1 MVYKLIKNIR
11 KINVSY
17 IYLVLI
23 LFSLYFTF
31 TLSNIYFNSL
41 SGADNYK
48 YIENIFFIFGEE
60 EKAYDNQGLFY
71 FFYVAIFI
79 KLRADTFNYSEN
91 SIFLSET
98 IQLANLTLFIFG
110 LLGYYFLSKKLN
122 FHKNLSLLLIIFLI
136 YFPSLYYLR
145 LNMKPEILAFAL
157 IPWIFYFFEN
167 YLETKSKVDLFLIAI
182 GSTILVT
189 SKGSIAAMTAFCL
202 LVKFL
207 VHINSFNSKNV
218 IIGFSILIICWFG
231 VLGEN
236 YLLNIGNILDREPEK
251 KYDNVAPFE
260 FIYTL
265 DVERLLKDPKK
276 DYHKNSLFAITLID
290 LQNDYFELNW
300 KEDSVLFSKNIKPL
314 IVGSEKNPEKN
325 YPRLFNIDWQSKNII
340 YAGPGQEYLIYFK
353 DYIGLIISLVFLC
366 LVLYYFYKESLTN
379 KVYILFPFFGI
390 LILIINSIFGFP
402 QNNFDPLVGDT
413 LKVFY
418 YSFLIPLPVL
428 IVFKNL
434 KRLKIKNM
442 LFLIL
447 FIAFTIFNLGFP
459 KANNEK
465 FDLAIKS
472 NVENTLFCEINSLFI
487 EPTFITENKIECS
500 EINPGNKISTSIRR
514 IPIFST
520 CLYFLFFVCSLSRIK
535 KNEK

>member
-17 IYLVLI
+17 IYLLLI

-60 EKAYDNQGLFY
+60 EKVYDNQGLFY

-182 GSTILVT
+182 GGTILVT

-218 IIGFSILIICWFG
+218 VIGFSMFIICWFG

-265 DVERLLKDPKK
+265 DIERLLKDPKK
-276 DYHKNSLFAITLID
+276 DYHRNSLFAITLID

-314 IVGSEKNPEKN
+314 VVGSEINPEKN
-325 YPRLFNIDWQSKNII
+325 YPKLFNIDWDSKNII
-340 YAGPGQEYLIYFK
+340 YAGPGQDYLIYYK
-353 DYIGLIISLVFLC
+353 DYIGIVISLFFLYFVF
-366 LVLYYFYKESLTN
+366 YYFLKETVIN
-379 KVYILFPFFGI
+379 KLYILFPFFGI
-390 LILIINSIFGFP
+390 FVLMVNSIFGFP

-434 KRLKIKNM
+434 KRVKIKNVVFVT
-442 LFLIL
+442 LFL
-447 FIAFTIFNLGFP
+447 FFTIFNFGFP
-459 KANNEK
+459 KANNENL
-465 FDLAIKS
+465 DLAIKS
-472 NVENTLFCEINSLFI
+472 NVENTLFCEINSIFI

-500 EINPGNKISTSIRR
+500 EINPGDKITTGIQN

-520 CLYFLFFVCSLSRIK
+520 FLYSLFFACSLLRVK
-535 KNEK
+535 RNEK

>member
-157 IPWIFYFFEN
+157 IPWIFYFFES
-167 YLETKSKVDLFLIAI
+167 YLETKLKVDLFLIAV
-182 GSTILVT
+182 GSTLLIT
-189 SKGSIAAMTAFCL
+189 SKGSIAAMVVFCL
-202 LVKFL
+202 LLKFL
-207 VHINSFNSKNV
+207 VHIYSFNLKNV
-218 IIGFSILIICWFG
+218 IFGFSILFTCWLG
-231 VLGEN
+231 ILGEN
-236 YLLNIGNILDREPEK
+236 YFLNIGNILDREPEK
-251 KYDNVAPFE
+251 KYDNVASYD

-265 DVERLLKDPKK
+265 DIERLLKDPKK
-276 DYHKNSLFAITLID
+276 DYHRNSLFAITLID

-314 IVGSEKNPEKN
+314 VVGSEIDPEKN
-325 YPRLFNIDWQSKNII
+325 YPKLFNIDWDSKNII
-340 YAGPGQEYLIYFK
+340 YAGPGQDYLIYYK
-353 DYIGLIISLVFLC
+353 DYIGMAISLYFLYFVF
-366 LVLYYFYKESLTN
+366 YYFLKETLIN
-379 KVYILFPFFGI
+379 KLYILFPFFGI
-390 LILIINSIFGFP
+390 LVLMVNSLFGFP

-434 KRLKIKNM
+434 KRVKIKNVVFIT
-442 LFLIL
+442 LFL
-447 FIAFTIFNLGFP
+447 FFTIFNFGFP
-459 KANNEK
+459 KANNENL
-465 FDLAIKS
+465 DLAIKS
-472 NVENTLFCEINSLFI
+472 NVENTLFCEINSIFI

-500 EINPGNKISTSIRR
+500 EINPGNKITTGIQN

-520 CLYFLFFVCSLSRIK
+520 FLYSLFFVCSLLRVK
-535 KNEK
+535 RNEK

>member
-17 IYLVLI
+17 IYLLLI

-182 GSTILVT
+182 GGTILVT
-189 SKGSIAAMTAFCL
+189 SK
-202 LVKFL
+202 
-207 VHINSFNSKNV
+207 
-218 IIGFSILIICWFG
+218 
-231 VLGEN
+231 
-236 YLLNIGNILDREPEK
+236 
-251 KYDNVAPFE
+251 
-260 FIYTL
+260 
-265 DVERLLKDPKK
+265 
-276 DYHKNSLFAITLID
+276 
-290 LQNDYFELNW
+290 
-300 KEDSVLFSKNIKPL
+300 
-314 IVGSEKNPEKN
+314 
-325 YPRLFNIDWQSKNII
+325 
-340 YAGPGQEYLIYFK
+340 
-353 DYIGLIISLVFLC
+353 
-366 LVLYYFYKESLTN
+366 
-379 KVYILFPFFGI
+379 
-390 LILIINSIFGFP
+390 
-402 QNNFDPLVGDT
+402 
-413 LKVFY
+413 
-418 YSFLIPLPVL
+418 
-428 IVFKNL
+428 
-434 KRLKIKNM
+434 
-442 LFLIL
+442 
-447 FIAFTIFNLGFP
+447 
-459 KANNEK
+459 
-465 FDLAIKS
+465 
-472 NVENTLFCEINSLFI
+472 
-487 EPTFITENKIECS
+487 
-500 EINPGNKISTSIRR
+500 
-514 IPIFST
+514 
-520 CLYFLFFVCSLSRIK
+520 
-535 KNEK
+535 

>member
-1 MVYKLIKNIR
+1 M
-11 KINVSY
+11 
-17 IYLVLI
+17 LI

-60 EKAYDNQGLFY
+60 KKAYDNQGLFY

-265 DVERLLKDPKK
+265 DIERLLKDPKK

-325 YPRLFNIDWQSKNII
+325 YPRLLNIDWQSKNII

-353 DYIGLIISLVFLC
+353 DYIGLIISLVFMC

-390 LILIINSIFGFP
+390 MILIINSIFGFP

-459 KANNEK
+459 KANNEM

-487 EPTFITENKIECS
+487 EPTFITENKIECL
-500 EINPGNKISTSIRR
+500 EINPGNEISTSIRR